1 MSPTA
6 FPRLDRRKLRVLLE
20 PVVGRSGAELED
32 VTEQRAGSRRLIR
45 VVVDRDGGVSL
56 DDIAEVTRSV
66 SDALDSYD
74 GMGDAA
80 YVLEVTSPGV
90 DRPLTTPRHW
100 RRASGRLVKA
110 VLTAGGELV
119 GRVTAADDDGV
130 TLLVGDA
137 ERTLAYGE
145 IAKARMQVEFNR
157 VEAADLEEQDLEELE
172 LGDDEDEDEDS
183 ADAEFDET
191 DDLAGESGA
200 DERGDEDRTAGR
212 VQGPGRAGNS

>member
-6 FPRLDRRKLRVLLE
+6 FPRLDRRKLRALLE
-20 PVVGRSGAELED
+20 PVVEQSGAELED
-32 VTEQRAGSRRLIR
+32 LTEQRAGSRRLIR

-66 SDALDSYD
+66 SAALDSYD

-119 GRVTAADDDGV
+119 GRVTAADDEGV
-130 TLLVGDA
+130 TLLVGSA

-157 VEAADLEEQDLEELE
+157 VEEAELEELD
-172 LGDDEDEDEDS
+172 LDEDEDEDED
-183 ADAEFDET
+183 ADFDESEP
-191 DDLAGESGA
+191 DGLAGDSGA
-200 DERGDEDRTAGR
+200 DGRGDEDRTAGR
-212 VQGPGRAGNS
+212 VQGPGRAGES